1 MTAYESR
8 PAVSAQVTS
17 HPAVVTDCTSKEE
30 V

>member
-1 MTAYESR
+1 MTATEPIS
-8 PAVSAQVTS
+8 AVSAQVTS